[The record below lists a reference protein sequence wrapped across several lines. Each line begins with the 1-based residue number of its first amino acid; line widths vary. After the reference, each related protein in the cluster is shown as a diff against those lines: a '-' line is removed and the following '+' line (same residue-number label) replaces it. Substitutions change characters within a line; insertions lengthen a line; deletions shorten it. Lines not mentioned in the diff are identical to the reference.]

1 MGCEKIYCD
10 LGFADL
16 ALASSLRHNRSL
28 KFMVKLKNTIDWTR
42 VNEIL
47 MAHDTVGSSGEGAGA
62 WPFLLLFKCMMLQ
75 KWFRPS
81 TIFRT
86 YWAGIQSDPEL

>member
-1 MGCEKIYCD
+1 MGYKKIDHD

-16 ALASSLRHNRSL
+16 ALASSLKHNRSL

-47 MAHDTVGSSGEGAGA
+47 MNHYTVGTSGEGTGA
-62 WPFLLLFKCMMLQ
+62 WPPLLLFKCMMLQ
-75 KWFRPS
+75 KWFR
-81 TIFRT
+81 
-86 YWAGIQSDPEL
+86 IQSDPELENQIHPVK